1 MIKDIQRSDLIKY
14 RIDQAKATKNEAKL
28 MIENDMFRGAINRI
42 YYAMFYMV
50 LALALKYEFDSS
62 KHGQL
67 IGWFN
72 KTFIKEAV
80 IERRFGKM
88 LREAFEHRQKN
99 DYAVYIEY
107 TKKEV
112 KTKYVLMKDFLSY
125 IEEFILNNQPL
136 NNNAAGFNSEI
147 HPNT

>member
-1 MIKDIQRSDLIKY
+1 MIKDKQRSDLIKY
-14 RIDQAKATKNEAKL
+14 RIEQAKATKNEAKL
-28 MIENDMFRGAINRI
+28 MIDNDMFRGAINRI
-42 YYAMFYMV
+42 YYGMFYMV

-80 IERRFGKM
+80 IERRFGRI
-88 LREAFEHRQKN
+88 LREAFEHRQKS

-107 TKKEV
+107 TKEEV
-112 KTKYVLMKDFLSY
+112 QSKYKLMQEFLAY
-125 IEEFILNNQPL
+125 IEEFI
-136 NNNAAGFNSEI
+136 FS
-147 HPNT
+147 